1 MVEVYL
7 KMVAAQSEGKITTVP
22 DHVAVLE
29 AEARTTCMIR
39 LPEHAVNAA
48 LARHSVRRCAIVF
61 ENAVLGSVTREE
73 LIEHSVQDQGSVVVY
88 DSWINPN
95 RLYDPAVLDRES
107 SLPSPP
113 PSCGSVGMS
122 GLSDEVDNEQ
132 PYFLVR
138 PDLHAYIRTLEIL
151 HRAGVEAH
159 RVLKQRAKTYG
170 KLERFYRETRVRVR
184 KAKLLELASVV
195 ETTLFADIPEHL
207 WPLASLVGHWEV
219 RDRLFGAD
227 AWYADQEARLCT
239 ILHSEQCADLA
250 TSGLG
255 GRLVDPPLAAG
266 AAERMHN
273 ESEQIW
279 YEVSAIDLANSGS
292 KCLLNRGASDI
303 CVTKGRAFVPRSTVV
318 EDIIPLWIAL
328 VVRSDIP
335 VVNTNDA
342 AAEEDTFLIDEDT
355 TDVPDHDIARVA
367 ADLDRMAQS
376 IATKRRDEMANRAAA
391 RMLPTR
397 TPEAAANLPDLEDL
411 MSNGTLPACAWSMEE
426 RLQVHEHHLKHPE
439 RFQHTG
445 FLLSLNYSFDAVN
458 EHMWKH
464 FSKNG
469 TSRTLFDTKYKRRES
484 NSANERALWTNGVRQ
499 CEYEYSCEKLRDS
512 KQMKGPD
519 SRTGCPF
526 THYDGPGLAALLH
539 RMAPGAKAD
548 DLEYVSYLASVD
560 KNPAGA
566 CAEMF
571 KVTQGRSF
579 GGSEAARPR
588 APRYYWRD
596 ASQDA

>member
-7 KMVAAQSEGKITTVP
+7 RTVAAQSGGKITTVP

-29 AEARTTCMIR
+29 AEARKACIIR

-61 ENAVLGSVTREE
+61 EGSVLGSVTREE

-88 DSWINPN
+88 DSWINAN
-95 RLYDPAVLDRES
+95 RLYDPAVLDREA

-122 GLSDEVDNEQ
+122 GLSDEVGGEK

-138 PDLHAYIRTLEIL
+138 PDLHAYINAIEIL
-151 HRAGVEAH
+151 HSSGVEAH
-159 RVLKQRAKTYG
+159 RVLKQRYKAYK
-170 KLERFYRETRVRVR
+170 KIERFNHDTRVRER
-184 KAKLLELASVV
+184 KVKLFELASVV

-207 WPLASLVGHWEV
+207 WSLASMIGHWEV
-219 RDRLFGAD
+219 RDRLFGVD
-227 AWYADQEARLCT
+227 TWYSEQEARLCT
-239 ILHSEQCADLA
+239 VLHFDQCADLA

-266 AAERMHN
+266 APERMHN
-273 ESEQIW
+273 ESEHVW

-292 KCLLNRGASDI
+292 QCLRDRGASDI
-303 CVTKGRAFVPRSTVV
+303 FVTKGRAFVPHAVVV
-318 EDIIPLWIAL
+318 EDIIPLWIGR
-328 VVRSDIP
+328 VVREHVSLETAD
-335 VVNTNDA
+335 DA
-342 AAEEDTFLIDEDT
+342 SAEDTVLINEDT
-355 TDVPDHDIARVA
+355 TDAPDYDLARVA
-367 ADLDRMAQS
+367 ADLNQTAQS
-376 IATKRRDEMANRAAA
+376 IATKRRDSVAKRAAA

-397 TPEAAANLPDLEDL
+397 APEASADLPDLEDL
-411 MSNGTLPACAWSMEE
+411 MSSGTLPPCAWSMEE

-445 FLLSLNYSFDAVN
+445 FLLSLNYGFDAVN
-458 EHMWKH
+458 EHLWKH
-464 FSKNG
+464 FAKNG
-469 TSRTLFDTKYKRRES
+469 TTRARFDTKYKRRES
-484 NSANERALWTNGVRQ
+484 NSANERALWKDGVRQ

-512 KQMKGPD
+512 KQMKATG

-526 THYDGPGLAALLH
+526 THYDGPGLAALLS
-539 RMAPGAKAD
+539 RMAPGAKRD
-548 DLEYVSYLASVD
+548 DLEYVVYLASVD
-560 KNPAGA
+560 RNPAGA

-571 KVTQGRSF
+571 KVTQGRPF

-596 ASQDA
+596 ASQDV